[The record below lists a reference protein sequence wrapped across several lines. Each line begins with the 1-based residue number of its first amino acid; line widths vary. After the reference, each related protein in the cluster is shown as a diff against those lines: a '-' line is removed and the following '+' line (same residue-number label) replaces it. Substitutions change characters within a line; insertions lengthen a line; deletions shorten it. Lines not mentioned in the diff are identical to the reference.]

1 MKRFNLHIQPLSI
14 PASDTQVERG
24 MVCNWDYK
32 NFNSGLN
39 DIIVE

>member
-1 MKRFNLHIQPLSI
+1 MKRFNLHSQPLQI
-14 PASDTQVERG
+14 PAISTQGERG

-32 NFNSGLN
+32 NFNTGLN